1 MADTIKIIRLEIGR
15 DRAKLTLSN
24 LDTLLTISLSTV
36 AEHRL
41 VQGVIITESQAA
53 ILIAESELFDCDRRA
68 ARILA
73 GRDHSVGELKVKL
86 RQRKFSADAIDQT
99 IKKYKQMGALD
110 DEQYALKLAER
121 LVAERPCGRP
131 FLIGHLK
138 KKYIPNHLIDK
149 TANLVLTGLEEV
161 ALARAALDRRWYLWT
176 DFDIE
181 TTRKKAY
188 NYLARRGF
196 TYPAAKAAFELMQE
210 SVDEVR
216 ED

>member
-1 MADTIKIIRLEIGR
+1 MVDTIKITQLEIGR
-15 DRAKLTLSN
+15 DRAKLALSTL
-24 LDTLLTISLSTV
+24 DKLLTISLATV

-41 VQGVIITESQAA
+41 VQGVVITESQAE
-53 ILIAESELFDCDRRA
+53 ILTKESELFDCDRRA

-73 GRDHSVGELKVKL
+73 GRDHSIGELKLKL
-86 RQRKFSADAIDQT
+86 RQRQFSAEAIDQT

-110 DEQYALKLAER
+110 DEKYALKLAER

-138 KKYIPNHLIDK
+138 KKHIPNNLIDK
-149 TANLVLTGLEEV
+149 TADLVLTGLEEV
-161 ALARAALDRRWYLWT
+161 ALARAALDRRFYLWT
-176 DFDIE
+176 EFDIE
-181 TTRKKAY
+181 TTKKKAY

>member
-1 MADTIKIIRLEIGR
+1 MVDTIKIIKLEIGR
-15 DRAKLTLSN
+15 DRAKLALSS
-24 LDTLLTISLSTV
+24 LDKLLTISLATV

-41 VQGVIITESQAA
+41 VQGVVITLSQAD

-68 ARILA
+68 ARILG
-73 GRDHSVGELKVKL
+73 GRDHSVGELKIKL
-86 RQRKFSADAIDQT
+86 RQRQFSTDAIEQT
-99 IKKYKQMGALD
+99 IKKYKKMGALD
-110 DEQYALKLAER
+110 DEQYALKLAQR
-121 LVAERPCGRP
+121 LVSERPCGRP

-138 KKYIPNHLIDK
+138 KKHIPNHLIDK
-149 TANLVLTGLEEV
+149 TADMVLTGLEEV

-176 DFDIE
+176 EFDIE